1 MTNLAQGAHTLF
13 CEASFMAVDEDQAR
27 RTHHLTTRACAD
39 IANAANVR
47 QLIAFHFS
55 HRYERKRD
63 DVYRELAGF
72 TDRLAIPD

>member
-1 MTNLAQGAHTLF
+1 M
-13 CEASFMAVDEDQAR
+13 AR

-39 IANAANVR
+39 IANEANVR